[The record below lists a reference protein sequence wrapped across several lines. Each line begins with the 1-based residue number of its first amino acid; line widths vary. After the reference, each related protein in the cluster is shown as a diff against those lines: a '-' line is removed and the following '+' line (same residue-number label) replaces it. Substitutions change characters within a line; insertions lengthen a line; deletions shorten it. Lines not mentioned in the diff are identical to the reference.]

1 MMNKIL
7 ITILAAAMIFSFGV
21 KASVSQVTDIDG
33 NTYKTVTIDSQV
45 WTSENLN
52 VSRYRNGDTIPQVQD
67 SIEWANLKTG
77 AWCYYNNDSANGKIY
92 GKLYNWYAVND
103 SRGLAP
109 EGWHIPTDAEWTTL
123 TDFLGGITKEHKLGD
138 GTKYWYIE
146 NVGGKLKATTL
157 WDTPNKGATNSSSF
171 TAFPGGSL
179 DHADGSYYD
188 VGEYGFF
195 WSASAY
201 DDNGA
206 WARVLN
212 YDDSAVNRNL
222 YYKGAGFSVRCVRN

>member
-7 ITILAAAMIFSFGV
+7 ITILALAMIFSFGV
-21 KASVSQVTDIDG
+21 NTSVSQVTDIDG

-157 WDTPNKGATNSSSF
+157 WESPNYGASNSSGF
-171 TAFPGGSL
+171 TAFPGGYRSIN
-179 DHADGSYYD
+179 GSY
-188 VGEYGFF
+188 GNISEYSSF
-195 WSASAY
+195 WSASEY
-201 DDNGA
+201 DSLNA
-206 WARVLN
+206 W
-212 YDDSAVNRNL
+212 NRNL
-222 YYKGAGFSVRCVRN
+222 DCIHSDVLRLNYYKKYGISVRCVRD